1 VILCSWLIS
10 IILLLCCLCCLLFEA
25 SILNIGLDLSDE
37 GWHLSKFRFPEE
49 VKATLSRD
57 HLYSSII
64 FKLFD
69 YNLGFLRFVNLLF
82 LISSSIILGYGFWVF
97 YKKNFL
103 QFAQSPNFLITVTCS
118 IIICQL
124 PSLWIER
131 VPAYNNWAAFLSLT
145 SIGFLFIWITK
156 LEERYW
162 VYPFSFGLVVCLAAF
177 IRPPNSIALSV
188 ILILGLS
195 SFKKLNIHS
204 IIFFAFGAI
213 IMLCIHFNFIE
224 SPLLYYETTK
234 MGFKFDSYLQ
244 SEHGLI
250 TIKRHF
256 WELYETLKF
265 ALLFNKYEILLT
277 LLIYTYLTRIG
288 KNTLAIYLIYLST
301 IYISIKH
308 LQLGDINGAHSL
320 YWYQWRYYFA
330 QLCVLII
337 FGLAS
342 IIIKRG
348 GNHFKWLTKK
358 AAFGFLLLTSPVLLA
373 FGTNNILM
381 FNMNF
386 YTSLFVL
393 GIIICF
399 CNFVKNRISNIRHLH
414 VQFIL
419 LLFSLGPLF
428 AYLNGRDNAL
438 MYTIAEASFGKH
450 QENDQSL
457 EIEGNAIQ
465 VTNSTKNIHTQLKK
479 SLGDLN
485 RKVKYMI
492 NFSSMPG
499 LNFLCNLPHPI
510 QSWTLMMK
518 DNFTLK
524 NISKDDFQDS
534 VILIN
539 QNNSNTQKELTE
551 YFPNWKSSHKL
562 TGQASWSVN
571 NIKSTLLIY
580 SPSHYE

>member
-1 VILCSWLIS
+1 M
-10 IILLLCCLCCLLFEA
+10 ILLLCCLFCLLLET
-25 SILNIGLDLSDE
+25 SILNVGLDLSDE
-37 GWHLSKFRFPEE
+37 GWHLSKFKFPEE

-57 HLYSSII
+57 HLYSSVI
-64 FKLFD
+64 FKLIDF
-69 YNLGFLRFVNLLF
+69 NLGYLRFVNLLF
-82 LISSSIILGYGFWVF
+82 LITSSVILGYGFWVY

-103 QFAQSPNFLITVTCS
+103 QFAQSPNFLITIICS
-118 IIICQL
+118 IILCQL

-156 LEERYW
+156 LKERYW
-162 VYPFSFGLVVCLAAF
+162 VYPLSIGLIICLAAF
-177 IRPPNSIALSV
+177 IRPPNAITLSF
-188 ILILGLS
+188 ILILGLT
-195 SFKKLNIHS
+195 SFKKINIFS
-204 IIFFAFGAI
+204 LLFFVFGAF
-213 IMLCIHFNFIE
+213 IMMCIHFIFIE
-224 SPLLYYETTK
+224 SPLLYFETTK
-234 MGFKFDSYLQ
+234 MGFKFDAHLQ

-250 TIKRHF
+250 MIKRHF
-256 WELYETLKF
+256 WERYGTLKF

-277 LLIYTYLTRIG
+277 LLIYTYLIRIG

-308 LQLGDINGAHSL
+308 LLIGDINGAQSL

-337 FGLAS
+337 LGLTT
-342 IIIKRG
+342 IVIKRA

-386 YTSLFVL
+386 YTSLFLL

-399 CNFVKNRISNIRHLH
+399 CNFVKNRISNFRHLQ

-419 LLFSLGPLF
+419 LVFSLGPFF
-428 AYLNGRDNAL
+428 AYLNGRSNAGL
-438 MYTIAEASFGKH
+438 YTIAEASFGKH

-457 EIEGNAIQ
+457 EIEGNVIQ
-465 VTNSTKNIHTQLKK
+465 VTNSTKNIHKQLKK

-499 LNFLCNLPHPI
+499 LNFLCDLPHPI
-510 QSWTLMMK
+510 QPWTVHMK
-518 DNFTLK
+518 QSRNFTLE
-524 NISKDDFQDS
+524 NINRTQFNNSAILYRSKDLE
-534 VILIN
+534 ILE
-539 QNNSNTQKELTE
+539 QLQKF
-551 YFPNWKSSHKL
+551 FPNWKSTHYNSKDIVYYINDKKVSL
-562 TGQASWSVN
+562 TLH
-571 NIKSTLLIY
+571 IPKD
-580 SPSHYE
+580 E

>member
-1 VILCSWLIS
+1 MIVCSNLIS
-10 IILLLCCLCCLLFEA
+10 VILLLFCFSCLFIET

-57 HLYSSII
+57 HLYSSLI
-64 FKLFD
+64 FKLVN
-69 YNLGFLRFVNLLF
+69 YKLGYLRFVNLLF
-82 LISSSIILGYGFWVF
+82 LTTSSAILGYGFWRF
-97 YKKNFL
+97 YKKYL
-103 QFAQSPNFLITVTCS
+103 PSDAQLPYILVSIICS
-118 IIICQL
+118 IILCQL

-145 SIGFLFIWITK
+145 SIGFLFIWITN
-156 LEERYW
+156 LEERNW
-162 VYPFSFGLVVCLAAF
+162 VCPFSIGLIICLAAF
-177 IRPPNSIALSV
+177 IRPPNAITLSF
-188 ILILGLS
+188 ILILGLI
-195 SFKKLNIHS
+195 SFKKLNIYS
-204 IIFFAFGAI
+204 LLFFVFGAI
-213 IMLCIHFNFIE
+213 IMMCIHFIFIE
-224 SPLLYYETTK
+224 SPLLYFETTK
-234 MGFKFDSYLQ
+234 MGFKFDAHLQ

-256 WELYETLKF
+256 WELYGTLKF

-277 LLIYTYLTRIG
+277 LLIYTYLIRIG
-288 KNTLAIYLIYLST
+288 KNTLAISLIYLST

-308 LQLGDINGAHSL
+308 LQLGDINGALSL

-337 FGLAS
+337 LGLAS
-342 IIIKRG
+342 TVFKRS
-348 GNHFKWLTKK
+348 GNHLKWLTKQTF
-358 AAFGFLLLTSPVLLA
+358 FGFLLITSPVLLA

-386 YTSLFVL
+386 YTSLFLL
-393 GIIICF
+393 GIVTCF
-399 CNFVKNRISNIRHLH
+399 YNFVKNRISNFRHLH
-414 VQFIL
+414 IQFIL
-419 LLFSLGPLF
+419 LLFSLGPFF
-428 AYLNGRDNAL
+428 AYLNGRSNGGL
-438 MYTIAEASFGKH
+438 YTIAEASSGKH
-450 QENDQSL
+450 QENEQSL
-457 EIEGNAIQ
+457 EVEGNVIQ

-524 NISKDDFQDS
+524 NISMDVFLNS

-551 YFPNWKSSHKL
+551 YFPNWKSSHTL
-562 TGQASWSVN
+562 TGQASWSIN
-571 NIKSTLLIY
+571 NIKNTLLIY

>member
-1 VILCSWLIS
+1 MIVCSNWIS
-10 IILLLCCLCCLLFEA
+10 VILLLFCFSCLFIET

-57 HLYSSII
+57 HLYSSLI
-64 FKLFD
+64 FKLVN
-69 YNLGFLRFVNLLF
+69 YKLGYLRFVNLLF
-82 LISSSIILGYGFWVF
+82 LTTSSAILGYGFWRF
-97 YKKNFL
+97 YKKYL
-103 QFAQSPNFLITVTCS
+103 QSDAQLPYILVSIICS
-118 IIICQL
+118 IILCQL

-145 SIGFLFIWITK
+145 SIGFLFIWITN
-156 LEERYW
+156 LEERNW
-162 VYPFSFGLVVCLAAF
+162 VCPFSIGLIICLAAF
-177 IRPPNSIALSV
+177 IRPPNAITLSF
-188 ILILGLS
+188 ILILGLI
-195 SFKKLNIHS
+195 SFKKLNIYS
-204 IIFFAFGAI
+204 LLFFVFGAI
-213 IMLCIHFNFIE
+213 IMMCIHFIFIE
-224 SPLLYYETTK
+224 SPLLYFETTK
-234 MGFKFDSYLQ
+234 MGFKFDAHLQ

-256 WELYETLKF
+256 WELYGTLKF

-277 LLIYTYLTRIG
+277 LLIYTYLIRIG
-288 KNTLAIYLIYLST
+288 KNTLAISLIYLST

-308 LQLGDINGAHSL
+308 LQLGDINGALSL

-337 FGLAS
+337 LGLAS
-342 IIIKRG
+342 TVFKRS
-348 GNHFKWLTKK
+348 GNHLKWLTKQTF
-358 AAFGFLLLTSPVLLA
+358 FGFLLITSPVLLA

-386 YTSLFVL
+386 YTSLFLL
-393 GIIICF
+393 GIVTCF
-399 CNFVKNRISNIRHLH
+399 YNFVKNRISNFRHLH
-414 VQFIL
+414 IQFIL
-419 LLFSLGPLF
+419 LLFSLGPFF
-428 AYLNGRDNAL
+428 AYLNGRSNGGL
-438 MYTIAEASFGKH
+438 YTIAEASSGKH
-450 QENDQSL
+450 QENEQSL
-457 EIEGNAIQ
+457 EVEGNVIQ

-524 NISKDDFQDS
+524 NISMDVFLNS

-551 YFPNWKSSHKL
+551 YFPNWKSSHTL
-562 TGQASWSVN
+562 TGQASWSIN
-571 NIKSTLLIY
+571 NIKNTLLIY

>member
-1 VILCSWLIS
+1 MIFCSNLIS
-10 IILLLCCLCCLLFEA
+10 VILLLFCFSCLFIET

-57 HLYSSII
+57 HLYSSLI
-64 FKLFD
+64 FKLVN
-69 YNLGFLRFVNLLF
+69 YNLGYLRLVNLIF
-82 LISSSIILGYGFWVF
+82 VTSSSAILGYGFWQF
-97 YKKNFL
+97 YKKHSPST
-103 QFAQSPNFLITVTCS
+103 AQAPSLLVSIICS
-118 IIICQL
+118 IILCQL

-145 SIGFLFIWITK
+145 SIGFLFIWITN
-156 LEERYW
+156 LEERNW
-162 VYPFSFGLVVCLAAF
+162 VCPFSIGLIICLAAF
-177 IRPPNSIALSV
+177 IRPPNAITLSF
-188 ILILGLS
+188 ILILGLI
-195 SFKKLNIHS
+195 SFKRLNVYS
-204 IIFFAFGAI
+204 LLFFVFGAI
-213 IMLCIHFNFIE
+213 IMMCIHFIFIE
-224 SPLLYYETTK
+224 SPLLYFETTK
-234 MGFKFDSYLQ
+234 MGFKFDALLQ

-256 WELYETLKF
+256 WELYGTLKF

-277 LLIYTYLTRIG
+277 LLIYTYLIRIG
-288 KNTLAIYLIYLST
+288 KNTLAISLVYLST

-308 LQLGDINGAHSL
+308 LQFGDINGAQSL

-337 FGLAS
+337 LGLTT
-342 IIIKRG
+342 IVIKRG

-358 AAFGFLLLTSPVLLA
+358 TVFGFLLLTSPVLLA

-386 YTSLFVL
+386 YTSLFLL

-399 CNFVKNRISNIRHLH
+399 CNFVKNRISKFRHLH

-419 LLFSLGPLF
+419 LLFSLGPFF
-428 AYLNGRDNAL
+428 AYLNGRSNAGL
-438 MYTIAEASFGKH
+438 YTIAEASFGKY
-450 QENDQSL
+450 QENEQSL
-457 EIEGNAIQ
+457 EIEGNVIQ
-465 VTNSTKNIHTQLKK
+465 VTNPTKNIYIQLKK

-524 NISKDDFQDS
+524 NISMDDFQDS

-539 QNNSNTQKELTE
+539 QNNSNTQKELSE
-551 YFPNWKSSHKL
+551 NFPNWKSSHKL
-562 TGQASWSVN
+562 TGQASWSIN
-571 NIKSTLLIY
+571 NIKNTLLIY

>member
-1 VILCSWLIS
+1 
-10 IILLLCCLCCLLFEA
+10 LFIET

-57 HLYSSII
+57 HLYSSLI
-64 FKLFD
+64 FKLVN
-69 YNLGFLRFVNLLF
+69 YKLGYLRFVNLLF
-82 LISSSIILGYGFWVF
+82 LTTSSAILGYGFWRF
-97 YKKNFL
+97 YKKYL
-103 QFAQSPNFLITVTCS
+103 QSDAQLPYILVSIICS
-118 IIICQL
+118 IILCQL

-145 SIGFLFIWITK
+145 SIGFLFIWITN
-156 LEERYW
+156 LEERNW
-162 VYPFSFGLVVCLAAF
+162 VCPFSIGLIICLAAF
-177 IRPPNSIALSV
+177 IRPPNAITLSF
-188 ILILGLS
+188 ILILGLI
-195 SFKKLNIHS
+195 SFKKLNIYS
-204 IIFFAFGAI
+204 LLFFVFGAI
-213 IMLCIHFNFIE
+213 IMMCIHFIFIE
-224 SPLLYYETTK
+224 SPLLYFETTK
-234 MGFKFDSYLQ
+234 MGFKFDAHLQ

-256 WELYETLKF
+256 WELYGTLKF

-277 LLIYTYLTRIG
+277 LLIYTYLIRIG
-288 KNTLAIYLIYLST
+288 KNTLAISLIYLST

-308 LQLGDINGAHSL
+308 LQLGDINGALSL

-337 FGLAS
+337 LGLAS
-342 IIIKRG
+342 TVIKRS
-348 GNHFKWLTKK
+348 GNHFKWLTKQTF
-358 AAFGFLLLTSPVLLA
+358 FGFLLITSPVLLA

-386 YTSLFVL
+386 YTSLFLL
-393 GIIICF
+393 GIVTCF
-399 CNFVKNRISNIRHLH
+399 YNFVKNRISNFRHLH
-414 VQFIL
+414 IQFIL
-419 LLFSLGPLF
+419 LLFSLGPFF
-428 AYLNGRDNAL
+428 AYLNGRSNGGL
-438 MYTIAEASFGKH
+438 YTIAEASSGKH
-450 QENDQSL
+450 QENEQSL
-457 EIEGNAIQ
+457 EVEGNVIQ

-524 NISKDDFQDS
+524 NISMDVFLNS

-551 YFPNWKSSHKL
+551 YFPNWKSSHTL
-562 TGQASWSVN
+562 TGQASWSIN
-571 NIKSTLLIY
+571 NIKNTLLIY

>member
-1 VILCSWLIS
+1 MIVCSNLIS
-10 IILLLCCLCCLLFEA
+10 VILLLFCFSCLFIET

-57 HLYSSII
+57 HLYSSLI
-64 FKLFD
+64 FKLVN
-69 YNLGFLRFVNLLF
+69 YKLGYLRFVNLLF
-82 LISSSIILGYGFWVF
+82 LTTSSAILGYGFWRF
-97 YKKNFL
+97 YKKYL
-103 QFAQSPNFLITVTCS
+103 PSDAQLPYILVSIICS
-118 IIICQL
+118 IILCQL

-145 SIGFLFIWITK
+145 SIGFLFIWITN
-156 LEERYW
+156 LEERNW
-162 VYPFSFGLVVCLAAF
+162 VCPFSIGLIICLAAF
-177 IRPPNSIALSV
+177 IRPPNAITLSF
-188 ILILGLS
+188 ILILGLT
-195 SFKKLNIHS
+195 SFKKLNIYS
-204 IIFFAFGAI
+204 LLFFVFGAI
-213 IMLCIHFNFIE
+213 IMMCIHFIFIE
-224 SPLLYYETTK
+224 SPLLYFETTK
-234 MGFKFDSYLQ
+234 MGFKFDDLQ

-256 WELYETLKF
+256 WELYGTLKF

-277 LLIYTYLTRIG
+277 LLIYTYLIRIG
-288 KNTLAIYLIYLST
+288 KNTLAISLIYLST

-308 LQLGDINGAHSL
+308 LQLGDINGALSL

-337 FGLAS
+337 LGLAS
-342 IIIKRG
+342 TVIKRS
-348 GNHFKWLTKK
+348 GNHFKWLTKQTF
-358 AAFGFLLLTSPVLLA
+358 FGFLLITSPVLLA

-386 YTSLFVL
+386 YTSLFLL
-393 GIIICF
+393 GIVTCF
-399 CNFVKNRISNIRHLH
+399 YNFVKNRISNFRHLH
-414 VQFIL
+414 IQFIL
-419 LLFSLGPLF
+419 LLFSLGPFF
-428 AYLNGRDNAL
+428 AYLNGRSNGGL
-438 MYTIAEASFGKH
+438 YTIAEASSGKH
-450 QENDQSL
+450 QENEQSL
-457 EIEGNAIQ
+457 EVEGNIIQ

-524 NISKDDFQDS
+524 NISMDVFLNS

-551 YFPNWKSSHKL
+551 YFPNWKSSHTL
-562 TGQASWSVN
+562 TGQASWSIN
-571 NIKSTLLIY
+571 NIKNTLLIY

>member
-1 VILCSWLIS
+1 MIVCSNLIS
-10 IILLLCCLCCLLFEA
+10 VILLLFCFSCLFIET

-57 HLYSSII
+57 HLYSSLI
-64 FKLFD
+64 FKLVN
-69 YNLGFLRFVNLLF
+69 YKLGYLRFVNLLF
-82 LISSSIILGYGFWVF
+82 LTTSSAILGYGFWRF
-97 YKKNFL
+97 YKKYL
-103 QFAQSPNFLITVTCS
+103 PSDAQLPYILVSIICS
-118 IIICQL
+118 IILCQL

-145 SIGFLFIWITK
+145 SIGFLFIWITN
-156 LEERYW
+156 LEERNW
-162 VYPFSFGLVVCLAAF
+162 VCPFSIGLIICLAAF
-177 IRPPNSIALSV
+177 IRPPNAITLSF
-188 ILILGLS
+188 ILILGLI
-195 SFKKLNIHS
+195 SFKKLNIYS
-204 IIFFAFGAI
+204 LLFFVFGAI
-213 IMLCIHFNFIE
+213 IMMCIHFIFIE
-224 SPLLYYETTK
+224 SPLLYFETTK
-234 MGFKFDSYLQ
+234 MGFKFDAHLQ

-256 WELYETLKF
+256 WELYGTLKF

-277 LLIYTYLTRIG
+277 LLIYTYLIRIG
-288 KNTLAIYLIYLST
+288 KNTLAISLIYLST

-308 LQLGDINGAHSL
+308 LQLGDINGALSL

-337 FGLAS
+337 LGLAS
-342 IIIKRG
+342 TVFKRS
-348 GNHFKWLTKK
+348 GNHLKWLTKQTF
-358 AAFGFLLLTSPVLLA
+358 FGFLLITSPVLLA

-386 YTSLFVL
+386 YTSLFLL
-393 GIIICF
+393 GIVTCF
-399 CNFVKNRISNIRHLH
+399 YNFVKNRISNFRHLH
-414 VQFIL
+414 IQFIL
-419 LLFSLGPLF
+419 LLFSLGPFF
-428 AYLNGRDNAL
+428 AYLNGRSNGGL
-438 MYTIAEASFGKH
+438 YTIAEASSGKH
-450 QENDQSL
+450 QENEQSL
-457 EIEGNAIQ
+457 EVEGNIIQ

-524 NISKDDFQDS
+524 NISMDVFLNS

-551 YFPNWKSSHKL
+551 YFPNWKSSHTL
-562 TGQASWSVN
+562 TGQASWSIN
-571 NIKSTLLIY
+571 NIKNTLLIY